1 MHDDAARALWVYKD
15 REVAAAVDT
24 KLCTRSAME
33 RVVSHKVRTPLIRA
47 GFSTPCMCMCTC
59 MCAFSPLS
67 SLSPQVPKRQL
78 PLGGPGIALD
88 IATKTI
94 EGKGSKT
101 HVTENAPRDPK
112 YNAGADCLAKTVIKA
127 KDRGES
133 DKEVGGAVRQVL
145 TTGLWSA
152 RAGKLIAVL
161 QLRDRE
167 WQPDWAE
174 ERCAPFPPHER
185 DKRRAH
191 SAVSPFA
198 QTYIQKRTCPAPP
211 PAPDR
216 KWLPDPALPRLSSSA
231 RPPDKEFS
239 KFSGFTTM
247 DARWM
252 DTLKEAP

>member
-1 MHDDAARALWVYKD
+1 M
-15 REVAAAVDT
+15 
-24 KLCTRSAME
+24 
-33 RVVSHKVRTPLIRA
+33 
-47 GFSTPCMCMCTC
+47 
-59 MCAFSPLS
+59 
-67 SLSPQVPKRQL
+67 PKRQL
-78 PLGGPGIALD
+78 PLGGPGLALEIAKQS
-88 IATKTI
+88 IEAKT
-94 EGKGSKT
+94 SKT

-127 KDRGES
+127 VGRGDKDQ
-133 DKEVGGAVRQVL
+133 EVGGAVRVRARARVRVSYPNANPNPNPNPTPTPNPNPEQVGGAVRQLL

-152 RAGKLIAVL
+152 KAGKLVAVL

-167 WQPDWAE
+167 WQPGWDT

-185 DKRRAH
+185 DRRRAH
-191 SAVSPFA
+191 SVVSPFA
-198 QTYIQKRTCPAPP
+198 QTHIQKRTCPAPP

-216 KWLPDPALPRLSSSA
+216 NGCLTPPHPALPRLSSSA
-231 RPPDKEFS
+231 RPPDKEYG

>member
-1 MHDDAARALWVYKD
+1 MHVHVHVY
-15 REVAAAVDT
+15 VHVC
-24 KLCTRSAME
+24 L
-33 RVVSHKVRTPLIRA
+33 
-47 GFSTPCMCMCTC
+47 
-59 MCAFSPLS
+59 FSPL
-67 SLSPQVPKRQL
+67 LPSPQVPKRQF

-167 WQPDWAE
+167 WQPGWAT
-174 ERCAPFPPHER
+174 ER
-185 DKRRAH
+185 
-191 SAVSPFA
+191 
-198 QTYIQKRTCPAPP
+198 
-211 PAPDR
+211 
-216 KWLPDPALPRLSSSA
+216 L
-231 RPPDKEFS
+231 
-239 KFSGFTTM
+239 G
-247 DARWM
+247 
-252 DTLKEAP
+252 

>member
-1 MHDDAARALWVYKD
+1 MHDDAAHALWIYKD
-15 REVAAAVDT
+15 REVAAAVDK
-24 KLCTRSAME
+24 KLRTRSAME
-33 RVVSHKVRTPLIRA
+33 RVVSHKVRTPLVRA

-59 MCAFSPLS
+59 MCTCMCAFSALS
-67 SLSPQVPKRQL
+67 PLSPQVPKRQF

-88 IATKTI
+88 IATKSI

-127 KDRGES
+127 VGRGES

-167 WQPDWAE
+167 WQPGWAT
-174 ERCAPFPPHER
+174 ER
-185 DKRRAH
+185 
-191 SAVSPFA
+191 
-198 QTYIQKRTCPAPP
+198 
-211 PAPDR
+211 
-216 KWLPDPALPRLSSSA
+216 LGLGL
-231 RPPDKEFS
+231 
-239 KFSGFTTM
+239 G
-247 DARWM
+247 
-252 DTLKEAP
+252 LG